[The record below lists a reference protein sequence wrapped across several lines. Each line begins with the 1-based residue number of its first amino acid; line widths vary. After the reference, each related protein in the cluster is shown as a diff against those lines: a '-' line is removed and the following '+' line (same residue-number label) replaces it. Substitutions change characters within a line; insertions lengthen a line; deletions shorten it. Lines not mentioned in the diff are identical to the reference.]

1 MVFNGCTA
9 GLLTGIR
16 RNRFSLF
23 WFQKFLIPS
32 IFVGNDF
39 NFGVNYYKFI
49 REQMGLLSRRRRKC
63 GRGVG
68 RLELGENRNRGFPPG
83 IGF

>member
-1 MVFNGCTA
+1 MFNRCTA

-23 WFQKFLIPS
+23 WFQKFFIPS
-32 IFVGNDF
+32 VFVGNDF

-49 REQMGLLSRRRRKC
+49 REQMGLLSRRRWKC
-63 GRGVG
+63 GREVE
-68 RLELGENRNRGFPPG
+68 RLELEENRNRGFPPG
-83 IGF
+83 TGL